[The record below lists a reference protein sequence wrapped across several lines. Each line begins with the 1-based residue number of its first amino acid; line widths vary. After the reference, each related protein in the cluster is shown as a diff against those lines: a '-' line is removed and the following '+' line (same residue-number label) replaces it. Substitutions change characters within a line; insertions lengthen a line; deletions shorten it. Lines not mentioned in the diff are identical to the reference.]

1 MYIAKIMSSLSSG
14 VIGLILAYFLKI
26 GGIHKVRTHMASA
39 SMPIGII
46 ANIGYDA
53 IREITTTT
61 KIIKNIPDSRAVRA
75 SSPLFILS
83 LFRYLSYGQKL
94 S

>member
-1 MYIAKIMSSLSSG
+1 MMSSLSSG
-14 VIGLILAYFLKI
+14 VIGLILAYFYKI

-53 IREITTTT
+53 IREITMTM
-61 KIIKNIPDSRAVRA
+61 KIIKNIPDSKAVSA

-83 LFRYLSYGQKL
+83 LFRYLSHCGNL
-94 S
+94 C